1 MAEKKKVPRVGGPHG
16 AVRSMTG
23 YGRAAAALPA
33 GRVVAE
39 VRSVNGR
46 FLKLT
51 VKLPSR
57 YGALEEKVKA
67 LLAERRVR
75 RGSVDVGLY
84 WSETAIEESG
94 YVLNEAP
101 LRKYLR
107 QAQSLGKT
115 LKLKQ
120 EVPLAAFFN
129 LPGVVARM
137 EADEDLEAVWR
148 HCRPALEG
156 ALDHFDGMR
165 EKEGAA
171 LAADIRRCLSEL
183 KTHQSAL
190 LTAAPLSK
198 QNAVAKLKERIA
210 KALEEAGAKAQL
222 PAEGLDREVVL
233 LCDRLDV
240 SEELSRLDSHLA
252 QMEAALTDGG
262 EVGKKLDFLTQE
274 VFREINTLGSKAQ
287 EQGITHRV
295 IEMKGWVEKIREQV
309 QNLE

>member
-1 MAEKKKVPRVGGPHG
+1 MPEKKKAPRARGSHD

-46 FLKLT
+46 FLKLM
-51 VKLPSR
+51 VKLPPR
-57 YGALEEKVKA
+57 YGALEEKIKA
-67 LLAERRVR
+67 LLAERGVR

-84 WSETAIEESG
+84 WSETAAEEGG
-94 YVLNEAP
+94 YVLNEIA
-101 LRKYLR
+101 LRQYLR
-107 QAQSLGKT
+107 QAQSLGKA
-115 LKLKQ
+115 LKLEQ
-120 EVPLAAFFN
+120 EVPLAALLN
-129 LPGVVARM
+129 LPGVVVRA

-148 HCRPALEG
+148 HCRPALER
-156 ALDHFDGMR
+156 ALNLFDGMR

-171 LAADIRRCLSEL
+171 LAADIRGRLSEL
-183 KTHQSAL
+183 KAHQQAL
-190 LTAAPLSK
+190 LTLAPVAK
-198 QNAVAKLKERIA
+198 QTAVAKFKERVT
-210 KALEEAGAKAQL
+210 KALDEARAKGGVA
-222 PAEGLDREVVL
+222 PEGLDREIVL

-240 SEELSRLDSHLA
+240 SEELSRLESHLA
-252 QMEAALTDGG
+252 QMEAALAEGG

-274 VFREINTLGSKAQ
+274 VFREVNTLGSKAA

-295 IEMKGWVEKIREQV
+295 IEMKGLVEKIREQV